1 MAPYIDDALLDDA
14 EELARKDSRA
24 TLRSLDLFGM
34 GSLITWLTLLIVSLN
49 MGGDSYA
56 WNSPVIIGLL
66 AGTGASF
73 VAFVA
78 AENYATNPVVP
89 MGLFVRWASRN
100 VPIMTGT
107 SCCPRPASGM
117 MLIFTQPASDA
128 HIIVLPSFRIGKLFL
143 FAVASLAHHPT
154 CQTFY
159 VPSEWYES
167 LWQSTKLEHAL

>member
-1 MAPYIDDALLDDA
+1 MSTLNRLSRTTSQPPLVTAILIYSIHVKHVAPPTDI
-14 EELARKDSRA
+14 RA

-100 VPIMTGT
+100 VPIMTGGAP
-107 SCCPRPASGM
+107 SCC
-117 MLIFTQPASDA
+117 TC
-128 HIIVLPSFRIGKLFL
+128 
-143 FAVASLAHHPT
+143 LA
-154 CQTFY
+154 
-159 VPSEWYES
+159 
-167 LWQSTKLEHAL
+167 AMN